1 MTYNWKL
8 VIDASQFARRSHAY
22 HNQVRKY
29 SGEPYHV
36 HCEEVANLLVENVND
51 LPEYVRAGAYLHD
64 VLEDVPEVTPGVL
77 EIIFGKNVRSVVEQV
92 TDVSRPEHGN
102 REYRKGLD
110 RAHLSA
116 ADHWGATIKY
126 ADLISNT
133 RDITNQDKD
142 FARVYLKEKKLLLEV
157 MKQGD
162 EGMRKLAVDTLK
174 QGWKEIYG
182 EELDDVE
189 L

>member
-8 VIDASQFARRSHAY
+8 VIDASQFASSAHAY

-29 SGEPYHV
+29 SGLPYFV
-36 HCEEVANLLVENVND
+36 HCEEVANLLVDNVID

-64 VLEDVPEVTPGVL
+64 VLEDVPEVTPSVL
-77 EIIFGKNVRSVVEQV
+77 EMLFGKNVRSVVEQV
-92 TDVSRPEHGN
+92 TDVSKPADGN
-102 REYRKGLD
+102 RDKRKLID
-110 RAHLSA
+110 RIHLSN

-133 RDITNQDKD
+133 RDISKHDKD

-162 EGMRKLAVDTLK
+162 EGMRKLAFDALK
-174 QGWKEIYG
+174 QAWLEVYG
-182 EELDDVE
+182 TEVYIG
-189 L
+189 